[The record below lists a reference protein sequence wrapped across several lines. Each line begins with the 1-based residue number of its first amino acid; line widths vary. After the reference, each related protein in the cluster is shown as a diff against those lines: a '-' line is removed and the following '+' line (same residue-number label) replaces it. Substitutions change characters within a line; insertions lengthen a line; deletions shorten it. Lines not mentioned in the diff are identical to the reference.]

1 MSSRNLFAFV
11 LSAIVLGITLLA
23 LLGIWNVIDW
33 SYVQKY
39 FWKSIQSLIIILIS
53 SVVIYM
59 IQSLLGKEEQQ
70 EERTIS

>member
-1 MSSRNLFAFV
+1 MNSRNLFAFV